1 MSRRVVVLQGA
12 GSTLE
17 LDTLIAAQNWEI
29 RRATR
34 LDEVSAAGGESD
46 CSVGIAVFDEAL
58 ICSPGDFMRIDAP
71 SDMEWLAVIPKEAPR
86 DPRTAR
92 ALASV
97 FFDFHTLPL
106 DGARLLHSLGHAY
119 GKSLLRRA
127 AFAPPIRSRGQYGM
141 IGDSPGMQTLYR
153 QLERVMRASAPLL
166 LTGESGV
173 GKELAAR
180 AVHGGSEQAAG
191 PFVPVNCGALPQAL
205 IESLLFGHERGSF
218 TGAHERQIGSIEA
231 ADHGTIFLDEIGD
244 LPRPAQASLLR
255 FLQES
260 TVTRVGSTRELRID
274 ARVIAATHKD
284 LSAAV
289 RAGEFREDLFYRLN
303 VLHIEIPP
311 LRARG
316 ADSVLLA
323 EHFLHREII
332 GCQPGVRGFSEA
344 ALAAIQHHSWPGNI
358 RELLNKVQHAVVMCN
373 GPLITPTDLQLERR
387 GALCVSGSL
396 ADARAG
402 TERQLIEIALDR
414 SGHNIA
420 ATARELGVSRV
431 TLYRILKRLGMSP
444 RGRLSALDS

>member
-1 MSRRVVVLQGA
+1 MSRSVVVLQGA
-12 GSTLE
+12 GSP
-17 LDTLIAAQNWEI
+17 LDLVSLIAAQSWEI
-29 RRATR
+29 RRATGFAEIC
-34 LDEVSAAGGESD
+34 DPDGDPD
-46 CSVGIAVFDEAL
+46 CSVGIAVFDETL
-58 ICSPGDFMRIDAP
+58 TCTPGDFLTVDAP
-71 SDMEWLAVIPKEAPR
+71 NDMVWLAVIPKETPR
-86 DPRTAR
+86 DPQTAR
-92 ALASV
+92 ALAFV

-106 DGARLLHSLGHAY
+106 DSARLLHSLGHAY
-119 GKSLLRRA
+119 GNSLLRRA
-127 AFAPPIRSRGQYGM
+127 AFAPPIGSRGQYDM
-141 IGDSPGMQTLYR
+141 IGESLVMQTLYR
-153 QLERVMRASAPLL
+153 QLERVMRANAPLL

-180 AVHGGSEQAAG
+180 AVHCGSERAAG
-191 PFVPVNCGALPQAL
+191 PFVTVNCGALPQAL

-231 ADHGTIFLDEIGD
+231 AHHGTIFLDEIGD

-274 ARVIAATHKD
+274 ARVVAATHKD

-323 EHFLHREII
+323 EHFLRREINSR
-332 GCQPGVRGFSEA
+332 QPGVRCFSEP
-344 ALAAIQHHSWPGNI
+344 ALGAIQRHSWPGNI

-373 GPLITPTDLQLERR
+373 GPLITSTDLQLERR
-387 GALCVSGSL
+387 GALCASGSL

-402 TERQLIEIALDR
+402 TERQLIETALDR

-431 TLYRILKRLGMSP
+431 TLYRMLKRLGMSP
-444 RGRLSALDS
+444 RRGFSALDS

>member
-1 MSRRVVVLQGA
+1 
-12 GSTLE
+12 
-17 LDTLIAAQNWEI
+17 
-29 RRATR
+29 
-34 LDEVSAAGGESD
+34 
-46 CSVGIAVFDEAL
+46 
-58 ICSPGDFMRIDAP
+58 
-71 SDMEWLAVIPKEAPR
+71 
-86 DPRTAR
+86 
-92 ALASV
+92 
-97 FFDFHTLPL
+97 
-106 DGARLLHSLGHAY
+106 
-119 GKSLLRRA
+119 
-127 AFAPPIRSRGQYGM
+127 
-141 IGDSPGMQTLYR
+141 
-153 QLERVMRASAPLL
+153 MRASAPLL

-180 AVHGGSEQAAG
+180 AVHVGSERNAG
-191 PFVPVNCGALPQAL
+191 PFVPVNCGALPPAL

-231 ADHGTIFLDEIGD
+231 AAHGTIFLDEIGD

-284 LSAAV
+284 LSTAV

-316 ADSVLLA
+316 ADCVLLA

-332 GCQPGVRGFSEA
+332 GCPSGVRGFSES
-344 ALAAIQHHSWPGNI
+344 ALTAIQRHSWPGNI

-387 GALCVSGSL
+387 GAFCVSGSL

-420 ATARELGVSRV
+420 AAARELGVSRV

-444 RGRLSALDS
+444 RGGFSALDS